1 MTINQL
7 FRKSPTKELI
17 IEMLNIIGLNDLD
30 DRRKF
35 TKKDLDNTEIIE
47 EFSKLKDKFE
57 EYYLPCKLKIYFTD
71 INCKRIITIL
81 RQCLKLFNYSIKSQ
95 EKYMKGDKLIL
106 YHIEPNNINKI
117 NLNKTNCT
125 IVFD

>member
-7 FRKSPTKELI
+7 FRKVPNKELI

-30 DRRKF
+30 DRKKF
-35 TKKDLDNTEIIE
+35 TKKDLDNTEIIDK
-47 EFSKLKDKFE
+47 FNKLKDRFE
-57 EYYLPCKLKIYFTD
+57 EYYLPCKLKIYFKD
-71 INCKRIITIL
+71 INCKRIITII
-81 RQCLKLFNYSIKSQ
+81 RQCLKLYNYSIKSQ

-106 YHIEPNNINKI
+106 YNIEPDNIIKT
-117 NLNKTNCT
+117 NLNKTTCT

>member
-35 TKKDLDNTEIIE
+35 TKKDLDNTEILE

-57 EYYLPCKLKIYFTD
+57 EYYLPCKLKNIFYGY
-71 INCKRIITIL
+71 
-81 RQCLKLFNYSIKSQ
+81 KL
-95 EKYMKGDKLIL
+95 
-106 YHIEPNNINKI
+106 
-117 NLNKTNCT
+117 
-125 IVFD
+125 

>member
-47 EFSKLKDKFE
+47 EFSKLKNKFE

-81 RQCLKLFNYSIKSQ
+81 RQCLKLFNYSIKSF
-95 EKYMKGDKLIL
+95 YLIL
-106 YHIEPNNINKI
+106 SVVLGLLFYLFFSYWIKAFKMSDIK
-117 NLNKTNCT
+117 LKY
-125 IVFD
+125 